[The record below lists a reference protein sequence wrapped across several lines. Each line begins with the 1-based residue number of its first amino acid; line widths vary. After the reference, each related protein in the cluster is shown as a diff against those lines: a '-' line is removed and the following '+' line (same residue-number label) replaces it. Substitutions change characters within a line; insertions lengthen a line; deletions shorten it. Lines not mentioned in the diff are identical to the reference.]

1 MIKDKLSLTPNKPGC
16 YLMKNFDGNIIYVGK
31 AKKLKNRLS
40 SYFRGKHTG
49 KTKKLVSEIVDFEYI
64 VVGSETE
71 ALILELNLIKKHN
84 PKYNILLRDDKTYPY
99 IELTNELVPRLMI
112 VRNINRKKT
121 NTNRMYGPY
130 PNVYAARKTV
140 DLLNRL
146 YPLRKCRTYPKKP
159 CLYYHINQCLG
170 YCVYKIDEKIIK
182 DMEQEIIQFLKGNS
196 SLVTNKI
203 KQEMI
208 LESDKMNYEKA
219 KELKELLDYIEITL
233 VKQKVEINDLT
244 PRDVFGY
251 YRIQDYLSIQV
262 FFIRGGKIIET
273 SSNIISIIDEEREE
287 LTRYIAKFYEQNV
300 LLPKELLV
308 PELVDEKLLE
318 TFLEISV
325 KKPVRGVKKKIV
337 DMANNNA
344 KIILE
349 EELQLI
355 KKEEMRTT
363 LVNEELKQLLK
374 LSKLDRIE
382 IFDNSSLFGSYN
394 VSGMVVFNNG
404 KRSKND
410 YRKFKIHLDKN
421 DDYEA
426 MREVIYR
433 RYLRVIKDNLTRP
446 DLIIVDGG
454 LGQINAALESLV
466 RLGINIPVIGL
477 KKDEKHKT
485 SKLLAFNPIEEIDIN
500 QKSDLFNYL
509 ERMQDEVHRYTI
521 NYHKQLR
528 SKGLLESILDDV
540 KGLGSKRKT
549 ELLKEYKTITKL
561 KELSIEDLSKTLPFS
576 VATNL
581 YNKLKD
587 YEV

>member
-99 IELTNELVPRLMI
+99 IELTNESVPRLMI

-140 DLLNRL
+140 DLLNRM

-182 DMEQEIIQFLKGNS
+182 DMEQEIIQFLKGDS

-273 SSNIISIIDEEREE
+273 SSNIISIIDEEAEE

-363 LVNEELKQLLK
+363 LVNEELKELLK
-374 LSKLDRIE
+374 LPKLDRIE
-382 IFDNSSLFGSYN
+382 MFDNSSLFGSYS

-404 KRSKND
+404 KPSKND

-426 MREVIYR
+426 MREVIHR
-433 RYLRVIKDNLTRP
+433 RYLRVVKDNLVRP

-454 LGQINAALESLV
+454 IGQINAALESLA
-466 RLGINIPVIGL
+466 RLGIDIPVIGL
-477 KKDEKHKT
+477 KKDGKHKT

-561 KELSIEDLSKTLPFS
+561 KELSIEDLSKTLPVS

-587 YEV
+587 YKV